1 MGARGPIIELK
12 TVARSYRMGD
22 TEVRALDGVSLK
34 VEKGDYLCIMG
45 PSGCGK
51 STMLNVLGCLDQPT
65 GGDYFLGGDNVSDLD
80 DDTLSAVRGKRLGFI
95 FQSYNL
101 IPQLTVVENIEV
113 PMFYQGIP
121 ERECRRR
128 ALELA
133 ERVGLGDRVDHR
145 PTELSG
151 GQQQRVA
158 IARALANDPLVILA
172 DEATGNLDSK
182 SGEEILAIFA
192 DLNAEGKTLI
202 FVTHDEDMA
211 RRGNRVVR
219 LRDGRVERDDRKDDG
234 VVMRWQEEVRL
245 RGEEKDGLGRKGGH
259 SVNLKRSLLL
269 GIKSLWLHRLR
280 SLLTALGIVFGV
292 SSVIAMLAIGEG
304 ASHEAQEQIR
314 KLGSQNVIVRSVK
327 PPGSSSDSNSG
338 RSYVLEYGVT
348 ARDVRQMLA
357 TIPGIKMVVPNR
369 EVGEYVRHK
378 RRRVDAKVSGV
389 IPIFPEM
396 RNREVVEGRFFNL
409 LEMEERRN
417 VCVLNREAAR
427 ELFPLDPVIGGA
439 VKLGNTY
446 YHVVGILES
455 AAALPENT
463 GGGDEQKFEMFI
475 PLETMLE
482 RYGDVVMKA
491 RSGSFE
497 AEKVEFHE
505 VTVVVDEPAEVESK
519 AEAVRHLLETNH
531 DEPDFKVIVPVELLR
546 QAERTKQIFT
556 IVLGSI
562 ATISLVVGGI
572 GIMNIM
578 LASVTERTREIGIRR
593 ALGGRRR
600 DIIVQFLVEATLLSG
615 IGGLIGV
622 GLGLSIPAM
631 VTQFSGMVTVVKTW
645 APVLALTISVLTG
658 VVFGLY
664 PALRAAKL
672 SPVEALRHE

>member
-1 MGARGPIIELK
+1 MGALRPIIELK
-12 TVARSYRMGD
+12 SVARSYRMGD
-22 TEVRALDGVSLK
+22 NEVRALDGVSIK
-34 VEKGDYLCIMG
+34 VEEGDYLCIMG

-65 GGDYFLGGDNVSDLD
+65 DGDYLLGGDNVSDLD
-80 DDTLSAVRGKRLGFI
+80 DDTLSSVRGKRLGFI

-101 IPQLTVVENIEV
+101 IPQLTVLENIEV
-113 PMFYQGIP
+113 PMFYQGVP

-133 ERVGLGDRVDHR
+133 ERVGLGDRVHHR

-158 IARALANDPLVILA
+158 IARALSNDPLVILA

-182 SGEEILAIFA
+182 SGEEILAIFSE
-192 DLNAEGKTLI
+192 LNKEGKTLI

-211 RRGNRVVR
+211 RCGNRVVR
-219 LRDGRVERDDRKDDG
+219 LRDGRVESDERKDDG
-234 VVMRWQEEVRL
+234 VIVRWQEEAKLKEQR
-245 RGEEKDGLGRKGGH
+245 EKLGARTGH

-304 ASHEAQEQIR
+304 ASFEAQEQIR

-327 PPGSSSDSNSG
+327 PPGSSSDSNTG

-348 ARDVRQMLA
+348 ARDVRQILA
-357 TIPGIKMVVPNR
+357 TIPGIKIVVPNR

-396 RNREVVEGRFFNL
+396 RNRKVVEGRFFNL

-417 VCVLNREAAR
+417 VCVLNREAAE
-427 ELFPLDPVIGGA
+427 ELFPLDPVIGGT
-439 VKLGNTY
+439 VKLDNTY

-455 AAALPENT
+455 ATALPDNT
-463 GGGDEQKFEMFI
+463 GGGDELKFEMFI

-505 VTVVVDEPAEVESK
+505 VTVVADNPVEVESK
-519 AEAVRHLLETNH
+519 AEAVRHLLESNH
-531 DEPDFKVIVPVELLR
+531 DEPDFKVIVPIELLR

-600 DIIVQFLVEATLLSG
+600 DITVQFLVEATLLSG

-622 GLGLSIPAM
+622 GLGLSIPAI
-631 VTQFSGMVTVVKTW
+631 VTEFSGMVTVVKTW
-645 APVLALTISVLTG
+645 APGLALTISVLTG

>member
-1 MGARGPIIELK
+1 MGSSRPIIELDG
-12 TVARSYRMGD
+12 VARSYRMGD
-22 TEVRALDGVSLK
+22 SVVRALDGISLQ
-34 VEKGDYLCIMG
+34 VEEGDYLCIMG

-51 STMLNVLGCLDQPT
+51 STLLNVLGCLDQPSE
-65 GGDYFLGGDNVSDLD
+65 GDYLLGSDNVSDLD
-80 DDTLSAVRGKRLGFI
+80 DDTLSALRGKRLGFI

-101 IPQLTVVENIEV
+101 IPQLTVLENIEV

-121 ERECRRR
+121 EHECRKR
-128 ALELA
+128 ALALA
-133 ERVGLGDRVDHR
+133 ERVGLGDRVSHR

-172 DEATGNLDSK
+172 DEATGNLDTK

-192 DLNAEGKTLI
+192 ELNAEGKTLI
-202 FVTHDEDMA
+202 FVTHDEEMA
-211 RRGNRVVR
+211 RRGNRIIR
-219 LRDGRVERDDRKDDG
+219 LRDGKV
-234 VVMRWQEEVRL
+234 
-245 RGEEKDGLGRKGGH
+245 EKDEQRERGKKWDGSGSMVDEGGRWRSGATGRAL
-259 SVNLKRSLLL
+259 NLKRSILL
-269 GIKSLWLHRLR
+269 GMKSLWLHRLR

-304 ASHEAQEQIR
+304 ASFEAQEQIR
-314 KLGSQNVIVRSVK
+314 KLGSQNVIIRSVK
-327 PPGSSSDSNSG
+327 PPGSSNSSSG

-348 ARDVRQMLA
+348 ARDVRQILA

-369 EVGEYVRHK
+369 EIGDYIRHK
-378 RRRVDAKVSGV
+378 TRRVDARISGV

-409 LEMEERRN
+409 LEMESKRS

-427 ELFPLDPVIGGA
+427 KLFPLDPVIGNT
-439 VKLGNTY
+439 VKLDDTY
-446 YHVVGILES
+446 YHVVGILDS
-455 AAALPENT
+455 AVALPDGAPQTE
-463 GGGDEQKFEMFI
+463 EEEYEMFI

-482 RYGDVVMKA
+482 RYGDVVMKS
-491 RSGSFE
+491 RTGSFE

-505 VTVVVDEPAEVESK
+505 VTVVVDNPVEVESK
-519 AEAVRHLLETNH
+519 ADAVRHLLESNH
-531 DEPDFKVIVPVELLR
+531 DEPDFKIVVPVELLR

-556 IVLGSI
+556 VVLGSI
-562 ATISLVVGGI
+562 ATISLIVGGI

-600 DIIVQFLVEATLLSG
+600 DITTQFLVEATLLSG

-622 GLGLSIPAM
+622 ALGLSVPAI
-631 VTQFSGMVTVVKTW
+631 VTEFSGMVTVVKSW
-645 APVLALTISVLTG
+645 APGLALTISVFTG

-664 PALRAAKL
+664 PALRAARL

>member
-1 MGARGPIIELK
+1 MDKGRSIIGLRN
-12 TVARSYRMGD
+12 VARSYLMGD
-22 TEVRALDGVSLK
+22 TEVRALDGVSLD
-34 VEKGDYLCIMG
+34 VEEGDYLCIMG

-51 STMLNVLGCLDQPT
+51 STMLNLLGCLDQPT
-65 GGDYFLGGDNVSDLD
+65 DGDYFLGGDNVSDLD
-80 DDTLSAVRGKRLGFI
+80 DDTLSVVRGKRLGFI

-101 IPQLTVVENIEV
+101 IPQLTVLENIEV
-113 PMFYQGIP
+113 PMFYQGLS
-121 ERECRRR
+121 EQVCRKR
-128 ALELA
+128 ARELA
-133 ERVGLGDRVDHR
+133 DRVGLGDRTGHR

-182 SGEEILAIFA
+182 SGEEILEIFA
-192 DLNAEGKTLI
+192 ELNREGKTLI
-202 FVTHDEDMA
+202 FVTHDEEMA
-211 RRGNRVVR
+211 RRGNRIVR
-219 LRDGRVERDDRKDDG
+219 LRDGKVESDVRTDKGRSEDG
-234 VVMRWQEEVRL
+234 VLATIEE
-245 RGEEKDGLGRKGGH
+245 GEGFSGKVGQRH
-259 SVNLKRSLLL
+259 SLNLKRSLLL
-269 GIKSLWLHRLR
+269 GMRSLWLHRLR

-327 PPGSSSDSNSG
+327 PPGSSSDSSSN

-369 EVGEYVRHK
+369 EIGDYVRHK
-378 RRRVDAKVSGV
+378 TRRVDARISGV

-396 RNREVVEGRFFNL
+396 RNRNILEGRFFNL
-409 LEMEERRN
+409 LEMESRQN
-417 VCVLNREAAR
+417 VCVLNREAAKK
-427 ELFPLDPVIGGA
+427 LFPLDPVIGGT
-439 VKLGNTY
+439 VKLDDTY
-446 YHVVGILES
+446 YHVVGILDS
-455 AAALPENT
+455 AAALPE
-463 GGGDEQKFEMFI
+463 GEGQAEAQEFEMFI

-491 RSGSFE
+491 RTGSFE

-505 VTVVVDEPAEVESK
+505 VTIVVENPAEVESK
-519 AEAVRHLLETNH
+519 ADAVRHLLESNH
-531 DEPDFKVIVPVELLR
+531 DEPDFQIVVPVELLR

-556 IVLGSI
+556 VVLGSI

-593 ALGGRRR
+593 AMGGRRR
-600 DIIVQFLVEATLLSG
+600 DITLQFLVEATLLSG
-615 IGGLIGV
+615 IGGVLGV
-622 GLGLSIPAM
+622 GLGLAVPAM
-631 VTQFSGMVTVVKTW
+631 VTEFSGMVTVVKTW
-645 APVLALTISVLTG
+645 APGLALTISVFTG

-672 SPVEALRHE
+672 SPVDALRHE

>member
-1 MGARGPIIELK
+1 MGRGRPIIGLGA
-12 TVARSYRMGD
+12 VARTYRMGD
-22 TEVRALDGVSLK
+22 TQVKALDGVSLE
-34 VEKGDYLCIMG
+34 VEEGDYLCIMG

-51 STMLNVLGCLDQPT
+51 STLLNVLGCLDQPT
-65 GGDYFLGGDNVSDLD
+65 DGEYLLGGENVSDLD
-80 DDTLSAVRGKRLGFI
+80 DDTLSSVRGKRLGFI

-101 IPQLTVVENIEV
+101 IPQLTVVENFEV
-113 PMFYQGIP
+113 PMFYQGVS

-128 ALELA
+128 AEELA
-133 ERVGLGDRVDHR
+133 SRVGLGDRLHHR

-192 DLNAEGKTLI
+192 ELNREGKTLI
-202 FVTHDEDMA
+202 FVTHDEEMA

-219 LRDGRVERDDRKDDG
+219 LRDGRIERDDRTAEPAAAGTLSVEAGESWGGAKAG
-234 VVMRWQEEVRL
+234 SALNL
-245 RGEEKDGLGRKGGH
+245 R
-259 SVNLKRSLLL
+259 RSLTL
-269 GIKSLWLHRLR
+269 GLKSLWLHRLR

-304 ASHEAQEQIR
+304 ASFEAQEQIR
-314 KLGSQNVIVRSVK
+314 KLGSQNVIVRCVK
-327 PPGSSSDSNSG
+327 PPGSSNESSG
-338 RSYVLEYGVT
+338 SRSYILEYGVT

-357 TIPGIKMVVPNR
+357 TIPGIRMVVPNR
-369 EVGEYVRHK
+369 EIGDYVR
-378 RRRVDAKVSGV
+378 RRTHRVDAKVSGV
-389 IPIFPEM
+389 IPVFPEM
-396 RNREVVEGRFFNL
+396 RNRRIVEGRFFNL
-409 LEMEERRN
+409 IEMANKRN
-417 VCVLNREAAR
+417 VCVLNRDAANK
-427 ELFPLDPVIGGA
+427 LFPLDQVIGGT
-439 VKLGNTY
+439 VKLGETY
-446 YHVVGILES
+446 YHVVGVLEP
-455 AAALPENT
+455 ANALPGNET
-463 GGGDEQKFEMFI
+463 GGDEAQYEMFI

-491 RSGSFE
+491 RTGSFE

-505 VTVVVDEPAEVESK
+505 VTVVVDDPGMVEAK
-519 AEAVRHLLETNH
+519 ADAIRHLLESNH
-531 DEPDFKVIVPVELLR
+531 DQPDFEVIVPVELLR

-556 IVLGSI
+556 VVLGSI

-593 ALGGRRR
+593 ALGGRRS
-600 DIIVQFLVEATLLSG
+600 DITVQFLVEATLLSG
-615 IGGLIGV
+615 IGGLIGA
-622 GLGLSIPAM
+622 GLGLSIPAV
-631 VTQFSGMVTVVKTW
+631 VTEFSGMVTVVKPW
-645 APVLALTISVLTG
+645 APALALSISVLTG

-664 PALRAAKL
+664 PALRAAAL

>member
-1 MGARGPIIELK
+1 MGRGRPIIGLGA
-12 TVARSYRMGD
+12 VARTYRMGD
-22 TEVRALDGVSLK
+22 TQVKALDGVSLE
-34 VEKGDYLCIMG
+34 VEEGDYLCIMG

-51 STMLNVLGCLDQPT
+51 STLLNVLGCLDQPT
-65 GGDYFLGGDNVSDLD
+65 DGEYLLGGENVSDLD
-80 DDTLSAVRGKRLGFI
+80 DDTLSSVRGKRLGFI

-113 PMFYQGIP
+113 PMFYQGVS

-128 ALELA
+128 AEELA
-133 ERVGLGDRVDHR
+133 SRVGLGDRLHHR

-192 DLNAEGKTLI
+192 ELNREGKTLI
-202 FVTHDEDMA
+202 FVTHDEEMA

-219 LRDGRVERDDRKDDG
+219 LRDGRIERDDRTAEPAAAGTLSVEAGESWGGAKAG
-234 VVMRWQEEVRL
+234 SALNL
-245 RGEEKDGLGRKGGH
+245 R
-259 SVNLKRSLLL
+259 RSLTL
-269 GIKSLWLHRLR
+269 GLKSLWLHRLR

-304 ASHEAQEQIR
+304 ASFEAQEQIR
-314 KLGSQNVIVRSVK
+314 KLGSQNVIVRCVK
-327 PPGSSSDSNSG
+327 PPGSSNESSG
-338 RSYVLEYGVT
+338 SRSYILEYGVT

-357 TIPGIKMVVPNR
+357 TIPGIRMVVPNR
-369 EVGEYVRHK
+369 EIGDYVR
-378 RRRVDAKVSGV
+378 RRTHRVDAKVSGV
-389 IPIFPEM
+389 IPVFPEM
-396 RNREVVEGRFFNL
+396 RNRRIVEGRFFNL
-409 LEMEERRN
+409 IEMANKRN
-417 VCVLNREAAR
+417 VCVLNRDAANK
-427 ELFPLDPVIGGA
+427 LFPLDQVIGGT
-439 VKLGNTY
+439 VKLGETY
-446 YHVVGILES
+446 YHVVGVLEP
-455 AAALPENT
+455 ANALPGNET
-463 GGGDEQKFEMFI
+463 GGDEAQYEMFI

-491 RSGSFE
+491 RTGSFE

-505 VTVVVDEPAEVESK
+505 VTVVVDDPGMVEAK
-519 AEAVRHLLETNH
+519 ADAIRHLLESNH
-531 DEPDFKVIVPVELLR
+531 DQPDFEVIVPVELLR

-556 IVLGSI
+556 VVLGSI

-593 ALGGRRR
+593 ALGGRRS
-600 DIIVQFLVEATLLSG
+600 DITVQFLVEATLLSG
-615 IGGLIGV
+615 IGGLIGA
-622 GLGLSIPAM
+622 GLGLSIPAV
-631 VTQFSGMVTVVKTW
+631 VTEFSGMVTVVKPW
-645 APVLALTISVLTG
+645 APALALSISVLTG

-664 PALRAAKL
+664 PALRAAAL